1 MNFLFPLLSAL
12 HIPFLGG
19 WPRKPWILGKTQINS
34 SVRADLGSSSTLPAV
49 TTSRC
54 FRGKWEDLSQPFP
67 SHSFSHLLTMLIAV
81 FQNACDFSGF
91 GSCGWLNIA
100 VAPMWGSWV
109 SCSTSVGD
117 AHLGNNLPPAIYV
130 LCRRQSH
137 EESSPPSLGFLHK
150 LSCKKIV
157 SQAAASQLTTNSH
170 DHSVPP
176 GLPEKLANLLLSHCI
191 WQQLINQP
199 TVAGIPFED
208 RSLQLLFRVK
218 YECRWGGPWG
228 KQPAMDAAVG
238 SGSNGR
244 SQTHIQGLR
253 QTSSRRAVVSQLC
266 KVELSSPLIVLSQ
279 VCVW

>member
-137 EESSPPSLGFLHK
+137 EESSPPSLGFLHV
-150 LSCKKIV
+150 LSCKKIEFPKL
-157 SQAAASQLTTNSH
+157 Q
-170 DHSVPP
+170 
-176 GLPEKLANLLLSHCI
+176 LANLP
-191 WQQLINQP
+191 P
-199 TVAGIPFED
+199 TAMTIQCHPVSL
-208 RSLQLLFRVK
+208 RSLQTSFYHTVS
-218 YECRWGGPWG
+218 
-228 KQPAMDAAVG
+228 D
-238 SGSNGR
+238 SN
-244 SQTHIQGLR
+244 S
-253 QTSSRRAVVSQLC
+253 
-266 KVELSSPLIVLSQ
+266 
-279 VCVW
+279 